1 MPLLGFLNVALG
13 NMLNARTFPLR
24 ETLDV
29 MKRIRVAT
37 PKAKEIWERS
47 SLAAAGVWDTFDGV
61 AKQEQKLLDM
71 IAEGKF
77 TMDAC
82 IGNGMEAA

>member
-13 NMLNARTFPLR
+13 NMLKACTFPLR

-29 MKRIRVAT
+29 MKRIRVTT

-61 AKQEQKLLDM
+61 AKQEQEFRDM

-82 IGNGMEAA
+82 IGMEAA